1 MRTMN
6 VEELNGFSSGLQRIY
21 IFKYLDL
28 YPFRPKRT
36 QTPEDEPKYKQ
47 GKLNLLERSFS
58 NLIVEKFLG
67 VFNYLDIWLCK
78 CQCGRDRVVTGK
90 NLKSKK
96 IKNCVICC
104 GRLQKINGGNYV

>member
-1 MRTMN
+1 MRTTN
-6 VEELNGFSSGLQRIY
+6 VEELDDFPSGLQTFN

-28 YPFRPKRT
+28 YPYRPKRT

-47 GKLNLLERSFS
+47 GKLNLLGRSFG

-67 VFNYLDIWLCK
+67 VFNYLDVWLCR
-78 CQCGRDRVVTGK
+78 CRCGKDRVVTGK
-90 NLKSKK
+90 SLKNRK

-104 GRLQKINGGNYV
+104 EKL